1 VRWRANA
8 DKPGGKVRLANLI
21 AYGDQTRI
29 HDALAEGA
37 VDAFAV
43 DHPIFHWACTAPE
56 SRWRG
61 KIEIL
66 PGNLAPVAW
75 HYAVGVKAEAA
86 SCRLLAKVNEFVAW
100 FAGTP
105 ERLAIEHTWQGN
117 PLASTRSYRDEPGQL
132 KGEPDLRALYEQQR
146 TAGDVIALAG

>member
-1 VRWRANA
+1 
-8 DKPGGKVRLANLI
+8 
-21 AYGDQTRI
+21 
-29 HDALAEGA
+29 LAEGA

-43 DHPIFHWACTAPE
+43 DHPIFYWACTAAE

-86 SCRLLAKVNEFVAW
+86 SYRLLAKVNEFIAW
-100 FAGTP
+100 FARTP
-105 ERLAIEHTWQGN
+105 QRLAIERSWQGD
-117 PLASTRSYRDEPGQL
+117 PLASQRSYRDEPGQL
-132 KGEPDLRALYEQQR
+132 KGEPDLGALYEQR
-146 TAGDVIALAG
+146 RAAPDTVARAG